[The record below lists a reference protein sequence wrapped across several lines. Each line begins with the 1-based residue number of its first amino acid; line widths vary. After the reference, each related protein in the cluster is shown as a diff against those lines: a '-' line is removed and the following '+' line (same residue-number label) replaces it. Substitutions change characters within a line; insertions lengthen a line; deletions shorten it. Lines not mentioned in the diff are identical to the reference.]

1 MKSETPQDLSPQVIT
16 RRNVLRG
23 IGLSLA
29 AVPVAK
35 LLVACGGDDDTPG
48 GDTQADAGTGADSGV
63 VDPGSWA
70 TGGTAAMTAA
80 ATYPDPFA
88 SGLGTV
94 CNLTCEATLG
104 PCYATTV
111 DRKDI
116 SEGHD
121 GLPVRLAFLVV
132 DETCTPIQGAT
143 VDIWHA
149 GPEGLYSGEDASD
162 FCTSGDATA
171 RAARWFRGVQTTDAN
186 GRVDF
191 DTCFPGWYSS
201 RTIHIHFT
209 VRVNGQEFVTS
220 QLFFDDATNDDIV
233 NNQPL
238 YNTRGARDTTN
249 QNDTVVSGDAVGEY
263 LFATQR
269 MADGAMLASKTLVV
283 RSSLSTANCA
293 MPGGSGGGGGPG
305 GPPPGGD
312 GGMGPPPG
320 WDGGMGPPPGFDG
333 GMP

>member
-1 MKSETPQDLSPQVIT
+1 MNNDAKKNLIAEVVT
-16 RRNVLRG
+16 RRKVLRG
-23 IGLSLA
+23 MGMALA
-29 AVPVAK
+29 ALPLAR
-35 LLVACGGDDDTPG
+35 LVMACGEGTDGPE
-48 GDTQADAGTGADSGV
+48 GDTGTDASTDTTADSGTGADAGTGSAGN
-63 VDPGSWA
+63 WA

-80 ATYPDPFA
+80 ASYPDPFS
-88 SGLGTV
+88 SGIGTA
-94 CNLTCEATLG
+94 CTLTCAATLG

-121 GLPVRLAFLVV
+121 GLPVRLALLVV
-132 DETCTPIQGAT
+132 DEACKPVPGAS

-149 GPEGLYSGEDASD
+149 APEGLYSGEDASD

-209 VRVNGQEFVTS
+209 IRVNGNEYVTS
-220 QLFFDDATNDDIV
+220 QLFFEDSLDDEIV
-233 NNQPL
+233 NTQPL
-238 YNTRGARDTTN
+238 YNARGARDTTN
-249 QNDTVVSGDAVGEY
+249 SDDTVISADSVADYVFQTE
-263 LFATQR
+263 R
-269 MADGAMLASKTLVV
+269 MADGAMLAWKTLVI
-283 RSSLSTANCA
+283 RSSLDTAQCQV
-293 MPGGSGGGGGPG
+293 PGGSGGPG
-305 GPPPGGD
+305 GPGGD

-320 WDGGMGPPPGFDG
+320 WDGGMPPPPPGG
-333 GMP
+333 G